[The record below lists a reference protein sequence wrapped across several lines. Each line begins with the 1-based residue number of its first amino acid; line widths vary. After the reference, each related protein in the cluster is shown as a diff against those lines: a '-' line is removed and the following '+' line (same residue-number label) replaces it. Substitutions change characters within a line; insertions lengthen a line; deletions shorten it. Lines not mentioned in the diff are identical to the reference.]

1 MGPAGTAAGRKEAR
15 MLDVRL
21 GYASANGVG
30 TLEMFWRLAE
40 SCLGDVAVVN
50 LASNSSD
57 AETN

>member
-1 MGPAGTAAGRKEAR
+1 